1 MKLMNFLLPCLLF
14 GMINHASAEIYR
26 YVDDNGI
33 SHFTND
39 LSTIPENKLS
49 QVAEEIEYKKA
60 PTDEKWGESR
70 KSNYSSPSASP
81 SDSEEEN
88 RKAEALQKKK
98 SKAARE
104 ALETEYQ
111 RLLKEKAAIN
121 DNETFQKRKVNPKYK
136 HRPPI
141 EAIVKR
147 EEEIKKRLS
156 EIEAEI
162 RNIEPANRKGGS

>member
-14 GMINHASAEIYR
+14 GVINHASAEIYR

-49 QVAEEIEYKKA
+49 QVVEEIEYKKT
-60 PTDEKWGESR
+60 PTNEKWGESR
-70 KSNYSSPSASP
+70 KGNYSSPSDQN
-81 SDSEEEN
+81 SDPEEDI
-88 RKAEALQKKK
+88 RKAEALQKKR
-98 SKAARE
+98 SKAVRE
-104 ALETEYQ
+104 ALEAEYQ

-121 DNETFQKRKVNPKYK
+121 DNEAFQKRKVNPKYK

-141 EAIVKR
+141 EAIGKR
-147 EEEIKKRLS
+147 EEEIKKRLF

-162 RNIEPANRKGGS
+162 RNIESANRKGGS